1 MNENEPSSND
11 APTES
16 GLQLKSV
23 IPVTAI
29 LSALVLGCWAFPRF
43 WYTQTDAQEAY
54 FWLSE
59 QTEIKGWNYQEFP
72 VAKSA
77 EATLV
82 ADRLVNGE
90 FTNPAGSIVRVFSAK
105 RYQEKQNEIGLFV
118 HTPDRCW
125 TEAGWKLEPAVPD
138 LVEVALHGITLRFE
152 RRIFATGNQRELVY
166 FCGLTGGQPLPYRL
180 DHNLSI
186 GLKYQLRT
194 AKDKSGATLRASDQ
208 QLWNRVWESFVSRRP
223 LLGPKQFLR
232 VSTPIQGE
240 DSSAADQLLKEF
252 LPSWLASV
260 DYQKELEAWQRRG
273 DTRR

>member
-1 MNENEPSSND
+1 MKKKDRSLND
-11 APTES
+11 AQAQS
-16 GLQLKSV
+16 GFQPKSV
-23 IPVTAI
+23 ILVTA
-29 LSALVLGCWAFPRF
+29 LLAALIVGCWAFPKF
-43 WYTQTDAQEAY
+43 WYTRTDAQKGY

-59 QTEIKGWNYQEFP
+59 QAEIKGWEYQEVP

-90 FTNPAGSIVRVFSAK
+90 YSGHDGRIVRVFSAK
-105 RYQEKQNEIGLFV
+105 RYEEKQNEIGLFV

-138 LVEVALHGITLRFE
+138 TAELALQGMTLRFE
-152 RRIFATGNQRELVY
+152 RRIFTIGNQRELVY

-180 DHNLSI
+180 DHNLSV

-194 AKDKSGATLRASDQ
+194 AKDRTGSTVRASDQ
-208 QLWNRVWESFVSRRP
+208 RLWDRVWESFISRRP

-232 VSTPIQGE
+232 ISTPMQVE
-240 DSSAADQLLKEF
+240 DGLAADRLLKEF
-252 LPSWLASV
+252 LSSWLVSV
-260 DYQKELEAWQRRG
+260 DYRKELETWQRK
-273 DTRR
+273 